1 MTTVSTLLSTFFLPL
16 NLFVYSKAAYAGQ
29 QTASG
34 ESVLTSIDFG
44 GIFISLAIVI
54 AAIGTGIF
62 CSWKID
68 TEQWHKVA
76 YVGGNV
82 SGITLIAWSTF
93 LSFYPYDDGQPT
105 ADEVIEEPQESIYYI
120 AIILPCI
127 LGLIIASGIA
137 TAIRLEK
144 PERLTTAVECCYQN
158 TGIATSAAFSLF
170 SDDPKQLSEAM
181 LVPVIYGLVE
191 AVAIGLY
198 LVIFWKLGWTK
209 APSDENLCVV
219 VAKSYEIVHV
229 PQEEKE
235 EIEDGEHVNS
245 EEKESDNF
253 DEHGGSSKMS
263 EIVGVGESDKF
274 DEYGGSSKTSEMVEA
289 GEMIADGVKQSGAS

>member
-1 MTTVSTLLSTFFLPL
+1 MTTVSTLLSTGFLPL
-16 NLFVYSKAAYAGQ
+16 NLYMYSKAAYAGQ
-29 QTASG
+29 ETAEG
-34 ESVLTSIDFG
+34 ESVLASIDFA

-68 TEQWHKVA
+68 TEHWHKVA
-76 YVGGNV
+76 YLGGNI

-93 LSFYPYDDGQPT
+93 LSFYPYDDDKPT
-105 ADEVIEEPQESIYYI
+105 SDEVIEEPQDEIYYI
-120 AIILPCI
+120 AIVLPCV
-127 LGLIIASGIA
+127 LGLMMASGIA

-170 SDDPKQLSEAM
+170 SDDPQQLAEAM

-198 LVIFWKLGWTK
+198 LVFFWKLGWTK
-209 APSDENLCVV
+209 APSDENFCVV
-219 VAKSYEIVHV
+219 VAKSYEIVHA

-235 EIEDGEHVNS
+235 ETEDGEGVNY
-245 EEKESDNF
+245 EEKESDKF
-253 DEHGGSSKMS
+253 DEHGGSSK
-263 EIVGVGESDKF
+263 I
-274 DEYGGSSKTSEMVEA
+274 SEMVEVD
-289 GEMIADGVKQSGAS
+289 ENEDQPNADGVEQSITS